1 MEVFRLSKRIY
12 ADKLSGI
19 GAAMYGNRWNSKG
32 VEMIYTSESRAL
44 AMAEVIV
51 HLPLFLLPKD
61 YVLIKIY
68 IPDNIEIQTVNPIDI
83 TDVWN
88 RYPHSVVTQQI
99 GDRFIKD
106 KEYAVLKVPS
116 AVVKG
121 DHNYLLNPYHKSFN
135 EMKIKEVTDFRFDSR
150 LFKS

>member
-1 MEVFRLSKRIY
+1 MEVFRLSKRLY
-12 ADKLSGI
+12 ANKLSGV
-19 GAAMYGNRWNSKG
+19 GAAMFGNRWNSKG
-32 VEMIYTSESRAL
+32 IEMVYTSESRAL

-61 YVLIKIY
+61 YVLIRIH
-68 IPDNIEIQTVNPIDI
+68 IPDNLAFKTVLPSDID
-83 TDVWN
+83 DVWN
-88 RYPHSVVTQQI
+88 RYPHSVITQQI
-99 GDRFIKD
+99 GDQFIKD
-106 KEYAVLKVPS
+106 KEFAVLKVPS

-135 EMKIKEVTDFRFDSR
+135 RIIIKEITDFRFDSR